1 VDSLPDTGIITEVIR
16 RGKMNKCS
24 RRNHV
29 LAFSAKVALE
39 VAEGGVHSGGIA
51 LEFWHRPHPDKLM
64 KPRLLGHIP

>member
-1 VDSLPDTGIITEVIR
+1 
-16 RGKMNKCS
+16 MNKCS